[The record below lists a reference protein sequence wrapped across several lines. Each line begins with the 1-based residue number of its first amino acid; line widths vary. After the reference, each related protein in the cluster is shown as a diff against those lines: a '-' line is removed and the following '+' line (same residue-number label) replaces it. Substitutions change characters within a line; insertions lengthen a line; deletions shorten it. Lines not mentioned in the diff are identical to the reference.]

1 MTVLEKQFIQCFQM
15 TVDDLKKMIEESVK
29 SVISSDLL
37 SKDSSKTFKLVDT
50 YSKNDLLTRDQV
62 MTILDVSPP
71 TLWRYN
77 KSGTLKYKYK
87 TSKRVY
93 YDKNDVYDYLENC
106 SL

>member
-1 MTVLEKQFIQCFQM
+1 MLERQQNFIQCFQM

-29 SVISSDLL
+29 SVIPSNLL
-37 SKDSSKTFKLVDT
+37 TKDSNKSFELVDS
-50 YSKNDLLTRDQV
+50 YSKNDLLTRSQV
-62 MTILDVSPP
+62 KEILDVSYP

-77 KSGTLKYKYK
+77 ESGTLCYKYK

-93 YDKNDVYDYLENC
+93 YDKNDVCDYLKNC